1 MSYDITK
8 EINNINIYNN
18 TAKSYQHFI
27 NNFINFEMGD
37 FRQAR
42 PQPNHTPP
50 RGRMC
55 QQRVTLLQIFFL
67 KNFFVFLVVV
77 FSSGQ

>member
-8 EINNINIYNN
+8 VINNINIYNN

-50 RGRMC
+50 VGGC
-55 QQRVTLLQIFFL
+55 ASNALPFF
-67 KNFFVFLVVV
+67 KFFF
-77 FSSGQ
+77 